1 MNDNVAKL
9 IEALRSGRY
18 VQTTGQLR
26 KDNSFCWAGVACNI
40 FDPHNWDGEEYDG
53 NLWVMNKDVQSFY
66 GFSSPIGD
74 FVGDPYSL
82 ESLSEMND
90 GGCDF
95 ERIATTIEWG
105 WKNNECSEMFEHV
118 TP

>member
-40 FDPHNWDGEEYDG
+40 FDPQLEISWVTLTLS
-53 NLWVMNKDVQSFY
+53 NL
-66 GFSSPIGD
+66 
-74 FVGDPYSL
+74 SL
-82 ESLSEMND
+82 
-90 GGCDF
+90 
-95 ERIATTIEWG
+95 
-105 WKNNECSEMFEHV
+105 K
-118 TP
+118 